1 MCSPLLCLALKATSR
16 LSICALHLVRTDSAP
31 RDCHASPAAHIVA
44 VPTHFFPQASTSQLE
59 GKSEGYQSISTNS
72 VSLEGKVNQML
83 KKVKAIKRDFENLEA
98 DYKTQAH
105 RQISIEL
112 KPRGD
117 KGPTGILS
125 SVHARS
131 SLFILS
137 PSFALIKISYFCR
150 SSRANRQPRSS
161 RTCGPAGRHRPTRP

>member
-1 MCSPLLCLALKATSR
+1 MAGE
-16 LSICALHLVRTDSAP
+16 
-31 RDCHASPAAHIVA
+31 
-44 VPTHFFPQASTSQLE
+44 SQ
-59 GKSEGYQSISTNS
+59 GYQSISTNS

-125 SVHARS
+125 SVNDRS
-131 SLFILS
+131 FLCRLS
-137 PSFALIKISYFCR
+137 PSY
-150 SSRANRQPRSS
+150 
-161 RTCGPAGRHRPTRP
+161 TD